1 MSMFSKLKQFKDL
14 RSQAKTLQSKLATEV
29 VEASAAW
36 GKIKMAMNGNQEV
49 LSVTVDVELLSSK
62 EKIEGAIKD
71 VVNDAIKKVQR
82 VMAEKLRNDP
92 NFKMP
97 GLTS

>member
-1 MSMFSKLKQFKDL
+1 MFSKLKQFKDL
-14 RSQAKTLQSKLATEV
+14 RGQAKSLQAKLATEV

-36 GKIKMAMNGNQEV
+36 GKIKMTMNGNQEA
-49 LSVTVDVELLSSK
+49 LSVTIDPELLTSK
-62 EKIEGAIKD
+62 EKMEGAVKD
-71 VVNDAIKKVQR
+71 VVNDAVKKVQR

-97 GLTS
+97 NFS